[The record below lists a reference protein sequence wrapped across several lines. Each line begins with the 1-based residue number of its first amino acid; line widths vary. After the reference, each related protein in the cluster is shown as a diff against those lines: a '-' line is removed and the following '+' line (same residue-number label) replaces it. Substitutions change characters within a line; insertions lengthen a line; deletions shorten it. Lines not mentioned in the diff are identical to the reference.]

1 MKIIITGGAGFIGSH
16 LVKKITDRGDQVV
29 VIDNFNDYYDPQLKR
44 DRISIFLKDCPI
56 KLYEKDIC
64 DFEEMEKIFQEEKP
78 DKIIHLAAMAGVR
91 NSFKN
96 PFLYEKVNVQGTLNL
111 LELSVKYKLK
121 NFVLA
126 SSSSVYGANKKFP
139 FSEDDKVD
147 TPLSPY
153 ASTKKAAELMAHV
166 YHSAFNLKITILRYF
181 TVYGP
186 WGRPDMSYFKFT
198 KNIFADQP
206 IEVYNSGE
214 MWRSFTYIND
224 AVSGTIK
231 ALDADL
237 EYAILNVGNNAKEK
251 LTDFIDV
258 LEQNIGKK
266 AERKLQVVQ
275 RGDVLKTEAD
285 ISKLKAM
292 GWQPATGTKEGLQK
306 FVEWYR
312 EYYKIQK

>member
-16 LVKKITDRGDQVV
+16 LVKKLAERGGKI
-29 VIDNFNDYYDPQLKR
+29 VIVDNFNDYYNPQLKR
-44 DRISIFLKDCPI
+44 DRISIFLKDCSV
-56 KLYEKDIC
+56 KLYEQDIC
-64 DFEEMEKIFQEEKP
+64 DFEAMEKIFQQEKA

-96 PFLYEKVNVQGTLNL
+96 PFLYEKVNIQGTLNL
-111 LELSVKYKLK
+111 LELSVKYKIK
-121 NFVLA
+121 KFVLA

-139 FSEDDKVD
+139 FSEDDKTD

-153 ASTKKAAELMAHV
+153 ASTKKATELMAHV
-166 YHSAFNLKITILRYF
+166 YHSAFGLKIAILRYF

-198 KNIFADQP
+198 KHIFADQP

-214 MWRSFTYIND
+214 MWRSFTYIDD

-231 ALDADL
+231 ALDANS
-237 EYAILNVGNNAKEK
+237 EYAILNVGNDTKEK
-251 LTDFIDV
+251 LTDFIDI
-258 LEQNIGKK
+258 LEQQIGKK
-266 AERKLQVVQ
+266 AKRKLQVIQ
-275 RGDVLKTEAD
+275 KGDVLKTEAD

-292 GWQPATGTKEGLQK
+292 DWQPVVGTKEGLQK
-306 FVEWYR
+306 FAEWYR